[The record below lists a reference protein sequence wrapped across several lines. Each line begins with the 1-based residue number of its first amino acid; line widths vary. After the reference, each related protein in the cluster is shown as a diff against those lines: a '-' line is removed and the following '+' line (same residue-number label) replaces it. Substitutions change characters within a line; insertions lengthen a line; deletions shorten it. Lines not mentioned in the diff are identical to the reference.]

1 MKFKSILTGVL
12 AILLVGGVAL
22 ANGKSDCSER
32 EEPREP
38 AAPAITEPTRSDS
51 QGAWVDVNCDTDF
64 ERATYEE
71 CCGMPY
77 ELWLQ
82 DHPYSEYINRLNGTP
97 AGSARPGIFRLNGQT
112 CE

>member
-38 AAPAITEPTRSDS
+38 AAPAITEPTRCS
-51 QGAWVDVNCDTDF
+51 GN
-64 ERATYEE
+64 
-71 CCGMPY
+71 
-77 ELWLQ
+77 
-82 DHPYSEYINRLNGTP
+82 N
-97 AGSARPGIFRLNGQT
+97 
-112 CE
+112 